1 MVATILLAKPYII
14 FVSEDCFNAPTV
26 LFQSSRF
33 HRFAIQSFKVSLLR
47 CFRVSSHLRCCFMH
61 FVPITYLTF
70 GSRLL
75 QGLITYHL
83 SLITYHLSLITYH
96 LSLITYHLSL
106 LAPISYPWH
115 MLSNAGRRLSGIGST
130 GGETILRGSIGVP
143 PFHTRKS
150 R

>member
-14 FVSEDCFNAPTV
+14 FVSEDCFTALR
-26 LFQSSRF
+26 LF
-33 HRFAIQSFKVSLLR
+33 QSFKVSLLR
-47 CFRVSSHLRCCFMH
+47 CFRVSSHLRCCFK
-61 FVPITYLTF
+61 VPGFTASLFRVSKFHRFAVSCT
-70 GSRLL
+70 SCQLL
-75 QGLITYHL
+75 ISPLVHDYYKVS
-83 SLITYHLSLITYH
+83 SLITHHS
-96 LSLITYHLSL
+96 SLITYHLSL